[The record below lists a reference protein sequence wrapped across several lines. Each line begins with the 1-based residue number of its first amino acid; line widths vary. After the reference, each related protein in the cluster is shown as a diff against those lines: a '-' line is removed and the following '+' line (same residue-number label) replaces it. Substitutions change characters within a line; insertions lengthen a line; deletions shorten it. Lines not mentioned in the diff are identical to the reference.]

1 MRPLFRPR
9 RFVGIDFRGTG
20 TENGGDIRSPSPE
33 VPMKLSRTLPLLGAL
48 AVAAAPAAA
57 QSADPRVAAAV
68 QRFAPRIT
76 EIRHDL
82 HQHPELSNRETRT
95 AGIVAEHLRALG
107 LEVRTGI
114 AHTGVV
120 GILRGGRPGP
130 TIAIRADMDA
140 LPVTEDNN
148 LPWKSTV
155 RTEYLGNQVG
165 VSHACGH
172 DVHTAVQMGVASV
185 LAGMRQEVPGT
196 VVFVF
201 QPAEEGAPPGEQGGA
216 KLMLDEG
223 VFRDVRPEAILGLHT
238 FAHMPV
244 GQVGYTPGPAMA
256 AADRFII
263 RIKGRQSHGASPHL
277 SIDPVVM
284 ASQAVLALQ
293 TIRSRNL
300 SPFEPS
306 VVTVGLIRGGE
317 RNNIIPEQ
325 VEMHG
330 TVRTFDPRVQE
341 QVERRMREI
350 LEGVT
355 RAGGGTYEM
364 EYHKQTPVTV
374 NNRELANRLR
384 PTMERIMGAENV
396 VDVPPTTGAEDFG
409 FFANVVPGF
418 FYRLGTVAP
427 GTTSGDHHTPTF
439 MADDASIPIG
449 MRVMTG
455 LVLDYLNG
463 AARR

>member
-1 MRPLFRPR
+1 MK
-9 RFVGIDFRGTG
+9 
-20 TENGGDIRSPSPE
+20 SP
-33 VPMKLSRTLPLLGAL
+33 RTLPWLGAL
-48 AVAAAPAAA
+48 ALAAIAAPAAA
-57 QSADPRVAAAV
+57 QGTDPAVAAAV
-68 QRFAPRIT
+68 DRLTPRIV

-82 HQHPELSNRETRT
+82 HQNPELSNRETRT
-95 AGIVAEHLRALG
+95 AGVVAAHLRSLG
-107 LEVRTGI
+107 LEVRTGV

-120 GILRGGRPGP
+120 GVLRGGRPGP

-140 LPVTEDNN
+140 LPVTEDTPY
-148 LPWKSTV
+148 PWKSTV

-185 LAGMRQEVPGT
+185 LAGMRQDVAGT
-196 VVFVF
+196 VLFIF
-201 QPAEEGAPPGEQGGA
+201 QPAEEGAPAGEQGGA

-223 VFRDVRPEAILGLHT
+223 VFRDLRPEAIIGLHT

-263 RIKGRQSHGASPHL
+263 RIRGRQAHGASPHL
-277 SIDPVVM
+277 AIDPVVM
-284 ASQAVLALQ
+284 ASQAVLSLQ

-306 VVTVGLIRGGE
+306 VLTIGVIRGGE

-341 QVERRMREI
+341 EVERRMREI

-355 RAGGGTYEM
+355 RAGGGTYELQ
-364 EYHKQTPVTV
+364 YDRQTPVTV
-374 NNRELANRLR
+374 NDPELAARLR
-384 PTMERIMGAENV
+384 PTMERIMGAANV
-396 VDVPPTTGAEDFG
+396 ITVPPTTGAEDFG
-409 FFANVVPGF
+409 FFANTVPGF

-455 LVLDYLNG
+455 LVLDYLRG
-463 AARR
+463 SAGS

>member
-1 MRPLFRPR
+1 
-9 RFVGIDFRGTG
+9 
-20 TENGGDIRSPSPE
+20 
-33 VPMKLSRTLPLLGAL
+33 MKLARTLPLLGAFTL
-48 AVAAAPAAA
+48 AAGPAAA
-57 QSADPRVAAAV
+57 QTADPRVAAAV
-68 QRFAPRIT
+68 ERFAPRIT

-107 LEVRTGI
+107 MEVRTGV

-140 LPVTEDNN
+140 LPVTENTPY
-148 LPWKSTV
+148 PWKSTA
-155 RTEYLGNQVG
+155 RAEYLGNQVG

-185 LAGMRQEVPGT
+185 LAGMRQEIAGT
-196 VVFVF
+196 VLFIF
-201 QPAEEGAPPGEQGGA
+201 QPAEEGSPPGEQGGA

-223 VFRDVRPEAILGLHT
+223 VFRDLRPEAILGLHT

-263 RIKGRQSHGASPHL
+263 RIHGRQSHGASPHL
-277 SIDPVVM
+277 SIDPIVM
-284 ASQAVLALQ
+284 ASQAVMSLQ

-306 VVTVGLIRGGE
+306 VLTIGLIRGGE

-330 TVRTFDPRVQE
+330 TVRTFDPRVQAE
-341 QVERRMREI
+341 VERRMREI
-350 LEGVT
+350 LDGVT
-355 RAGGGTYEM
+355 RAGGGTYELQY
-364 EYHKQTPVTV
+364 EKQTPVTV
-374 NNRELANRLR
+374 NNPELSARLR
-384 PTMERIMGAENV
+384 PTMERIMGAQNV
-396 VDVPPTTGAEDFG
+396 VTVAPTTGAEDFG
-409 FFANVVPGF
+409 FFANEVPGF

-439 MADDASIPIG
+439 MADDAAIPIG

-455 LVLDYLNG
+455 LVLDYLNAG
-463 AARR
+463 AR

>member
-1 MRPLFRPR
+1 MK
-9 RFVGIDFRGTG
+9 
-20 TENGGDIRSPSPE
+20 SP
-33 VPMKLSRTLPLLGAL
+33 RTLPWLGAL
-48 AVAAAPAAA
+48 ALAAVAAPAAA
-57 QSADPRVAAAV
+57 QGTDRAVAAAV
-68 QRFAPRIT
+68 DRLVPRIV

-82 HQHPELSNRETRT
+82 HQNPELSNRETRT
-95 AGIVAEHLRALG
+95 AGVVAEHLRALG
-107 LEVRTGI
+107 LEVRTGV

-120 GILRGGRPGP
+120 GVLRGGRPGP
-130 TIAIRADMDA
+130 VIAIRADMDA
-140 LPVTEDNN
+140 LPVTENTPY
-148 LPWKSTV
+148 PWKSTV

-185 LAGMRQEVPGT
+185 LAGMRQDVAGT
-196 VVFVF
+196 VLFIF
-201 QPAEEGAPPGEQGGA
+201 QPAEEGAPAGEQGGA

-223 VFRDVRPEAILGLHT
+223 VFNDIRPEAVIGLHT

-263 RIKGRQSHGASPHL
+263 RIHGKQAHGAAPHL
-277 SIDPVVM
+277 AIDPIVM
-284 ASQAVLALQ
+284 ASQAVLSLQ

-306 VVTVGLIRGGE
+306 VLTVGLIRGGE

-330 TVRTFDPRVQE
+330 TVRTFDPRVQAE
-341 QVERRMREI
+341 IERRMREI
-350 LEGVT
+350 LDGVT
-355 RAGGGTYEM
+355 RAGGGTYEL
-364 EYHKQTPVTV
+364 EYSRQTPVTV
-374 NNRELANRLR
+374 NNPELSARLR
-384 PTMERIMGAENV
+384 PTMERIMGAQNV
-396 VDVPPTTGAEDFG
+396 MTVPPTTGAEDFG
-409 FFANVVPGF
+409 FFANTVPGF

-455 LVLDYLNG
+455 LVLDYLNAG
-463 AARR
+463 RAR

>member
-1 MRPLFRPR
+1 
-9 RFVGIDFRGTG
+9 
-20 TENGGDIRSPSPE
+20 
-33 VPMKLSRTLPLLGAL
+33 MKLRTLPWLGAL
-48 AVAAAPAAA
+48 ALAAVPAAA
-57 QSADPRVAAAV
+57 AAQATDQRVAADV
-68 QRFAPRIT
+68 ERLAPRII
-76 EIRHDL
+76 EVRHDL
-82 HQHPELSNRETRT
+82 HQNPELSNRETRT
-95 AGIVAEHLRALG
+95 AGIVAAHLRSLG
-107 LEVRTGI
+107 MEVRTGI

-130 TIAIRADMDA
+130 TVAVRADMDA
-140 LPVTEDNN
+140 LPVTENTPY
-148 LPWKSTV
+148 PWKSTV

-185 LAGMRQEVPGT
+185 LAGMRQELAGT
-196 VVFVF
+196 VLFVF
-201 QPAEEGAPPGEQGGA
+201 QPAEEGSPPGEQGGA

-223 VFRDVRPEAILGLHT
+223 VFSDVRPDAIIGLHT
-238 FAHMPV
+238 FAAMEV
-244 GQVGYTPGPAMA
+244 GRVGYTPGPAMA

-263 RIKGRQSHGASPHL
+263 RIRGRQSHGASPHL

-325 VEMHG
+325 VELHG
-330 TVRTFDPRVQE
+330 TVRTFDPAVQE
-341 QVERRMREI
+341 VVERRMREI
-350 LEGVT
+350 LDGVT
-355 RAGGGTYEM
+355 RAGGGTFEMQYER
-364 EYHKQTPVTV
+364 QTPVTV
-374 NNRELANRLR
+374 NDRALSARMR
-384 PTMERIMGAENV
+384 PTLVRLMGEENV

-409 FFANVVPGF
+409 FFANTVPGF

-455 LVLDYLNG
+455 LVLDFLGSG
-463 AARR
+463 AR

>member
-1 MRPLFRPR
+1 MQY
-9 RFVGIDFRGTG
+9 
-20 TENGGDIRSPSPE
+20 
-33 VPMKLSRTLPLLGAL
+33 RTLLALSAL
-48 AVAAAPAAA
+48 AVAP
-57 QSADPRVAAAV
+57 AAV
-68 QRFAPRIT
+68 QAQAADARVATAGDRLAPRIT

-82 HQHPELSNRETRT
+82 HQNPELSNRETRT
-95 AGIVAEHLRALG
+95 AGVVAAHLRSLG

-130 TIAIRADMDA
+130 TIAVRADMDA
-140 LPVTEDNN
+140 LPVTEETNY
-148 LPWKSTV
+148 PWKSTV

-165 VSHACGH
+165 VMHACGH

-185 LAGMRQEVPGT
+185 LAGMRAEVPGT

-223 VFRDVRPEAILGLHT
+223 VFNGVRPEAVFGLHT
-238 FAHMPV
+238 FAQMEV
-244 GQVGYTPGPAMA
+244 GKVGYTPGPAMA

-277 SIDPVVM
+277 SIDPIVM
-284 ASQAVLALQ
+284 ASQAVLSLQ

-300 SPFEPS
+300 SPFTPS

-330 TVRTFDPRVQE
+330 TVRTFDPAVQDE
-341 QVERRMREI
+341 VERRMREI
-350 LEGVT
+350 LDGVT
-355 RAGGGTYEM
+355 RAGGGSYELQ
-364 EYHKQTPVTV
+364 YDRITPVTV
-374 NNRELANRLR
+374 NNPDLARRLQ
-384 PTMERIMGAENV
+384 PTLVRLMGGSNV
-396 VDVPPTTGAEDFG
+396 VDVPPTTGAEDFA
-409 FFANVVPGF
+409 FFANVAPTF
-418 FYRLGTVAP
+418 FYRLGTTPP
-427 GTTSGDHHTPTF
+427 GQKSGDHHTPTF
-439 MADDASIPIG
+439 IADDAAIPIG
-449 MRVMTG
+449 MRTMTG
-455 LVLDYLNG
+455 LVLDYLRTG
-463 AARR
+463 AAQ

>member
-1 MRPLFRPR
+1 
-9 RFVGIDFRGTG
+9 
-20 TENGGDIRSPSPE
+20 
-33 VPMKLSRTLPLLGAL
+33 MKLARTLPLLGAFTL
-48 AVAAAPAAA
+48 AAGPASA
-57 QSADPRVAAAV
+57 QTADPRVAAAV
-68 QRFAPRIT
+68 ERFAPRIT

-95 AGIVAEHLRALG
+95 AGIVAEHLRSLG
-107 LEVRTGI
+107 IEVRTGV

-130 TIAIRADMDA
+130 TLAIRADMDA
-140 LPVTEDNN
+140 LPVTEDTPY
-148 LPWKSTV
+148 PWKSTA
-155 RTEYLGNQVG
+155 RAEYLGNQVG

-185 LAGMRQEVPGT
+185 LAGMRQEIAGT
-196 VVFVF
+196 VLFIF
-201 QPAEEGAPPGEQGGA
+201 QPAEEGSPPGEQGGA

-223 VFRDVRPEAILGLHT
+223 VFRDLRPEAILGLHT

-277 SIDPVVM
+277 SIDPIVM
-284 ASQAVLALQ
+284 ASQAVMTLQ

-306 VVTVGLIRGGE
+306 VVTIGLIRGGE

-330 TVRTFDPRVQE
+330 TVRTFDPRVQAE
-341 QVERRMREI
+341 VERRMREI
-350 LEGVT
+350 LDGVT
-355 RAGGGTYEM
+355 RAGGGTYELQY
-364 EYHKQTPVTV
+364 EKQTPVTV
-374 NNRELANRLR
+374 NNPELSARLR
-384 PTMERIMGAENV
+384 PTMERIMGAQNV
-396 VDVPPTTGAEDFG
+396 MTVAPTTGAEDFG
-409 FFANVVPGF
+409 FFANEVPGF

-439 MADDASIPIG
+439 MADDAAIPIG

-455 LVLDYLNG
+455 LVLDYLNSAG
-463 AARR
+463 AR

>member
-1 MRPLFRPR
+1 MK
-9 RFVGIDFRGTG
+9 
-20 TENGGDIRSPSPE
+20 SP
-33 VPMKLSRTLPLLGAL
+33 RTLPWLGAL
-48 AVAAAPAAA
+48 ALAAVAAPAAA
-57 QSADPRVAAAV
+57 QGADAAVAAAV
-68 QRFAPRIT
+68 DRLAPRIV

-82 HQHPELSNRETRT
+82 HQNPELSNRETRT
-95 AGIVAEHLRALG
+95 AGVVARHLRALG
-107 LEVRTGI
+107 MEVRTGV

-120 GILRGGRPGP
+120 GVLRGGRPGP
-130 TIAIRADMDA
+130 VVAVRADMDA
-140 LPVTEDNN
+140 LPVTEDT
-148 LPWKSTV
+148 PYPFKSTV
-155 RTEYLGNQVG
+155 RAEYLGNQVG

-185 LAGMRQEVPGT
+185 LAGMRQDVAGT
-196 VVFVF
+196 VVFLF
-201 QPAEEGAPPGEQGGA
+201 QPAEEGAPAGEQGGA

-223 VFRDVRPEAILGLHT
+223 VFSEFHPEAVIGLHT

-244 GQVGYTPGPAMA
+244 GRVGYTPGPAMA
-256 AADRFII
+256 AADRFVI
-263 RIKGRQSHGASPHL
+263 RIHGRQAHGASPQL

-300 SPFEPS
+300 SPFAPS
-306 VVTVGLIRGGE
+306 VLTIGLIRGGE

-330 TVRTFDPRVQE
+330 TVRTFDPAVQAE
-341 QVERRMREI
+341 VERRMREI
-350 LEGVT
+350 LDGVT
-355 RAGGGTYEM
+355 RAGGGTYELQ
-364 EYHKQTPVTV
+364 YDRQTPVTV
-374 NNRELANRLR
+374 NNPELAARLR
-384 PTMERIMGAENV
+384 PTMERIMGAANV

-409 FFANVVPGF
+409 FFANAVPGF

-455 LVLDYLNG
+455 LVLDYLGAG
-463 AARR
+463 AAR

>member
-1 MRPLFRPR
+1 MK
-9 RFVGIDFRGTG
+9 
-20 TENGGDIRSPSPE
+20 SP
-33 VPMKLSRTLPLLGAL
+33 RTLPWLGAL
-48 AVAAAPAAA
+48 ALAAAVSAPAAA
-57 QSADPRVAAAV
+57 QGADPAVAAAV
-68 QRFAPRIT
+68 DRLTPRIV

-82 HQHPELSNRETRT
+82 HQNPELSNRETRT
-95 AGIVAEHLRALG
+95 AGIVAAHLRSLG
-107 LEVRTGI
+107 LEVRTGV

-120 GILRGGRPGP
+120 GVLRGGRPGP
-130 TIAIRADMDA
+130 VVAVRADMDA
-140 LPVTEDNN
+140 LPVTEDTPY
-148 LPWKSTV
+148 PWKSV
-155 RTEYLGNQVG
+155 ARAEYLGNQVG

-185 LAGMRQEVPGT
+185 LAGMRQDVAGT
-196 VVFVF
+196 VLFIF
-201 QPAEEGAPPGEQGGA
+201 QPAEEGSPPGEQGGA

-223 VFRDVRPEAILGLHT
+223 VFRDIRPEAIIGLHT

-284 ASQAVLALQ
+284 ASQAVLSLQ

-306 VVTVGLIRGGE
+306 VLTIGLIRGGE

-330 TVRTFDPRVQE
+330 TVRTFDPRVQAE
-341 QVERRMREI
+341 VERRMREI

-355 RAGGGTYEM
+355 RAGGGTYELQY
-364 EYHKQTPVTV
+364 EKQTPVTV
-374 NNRELANRLR
+374 NNPELAARLR
-384 PTMERIMGAENV
+384 PTMERIMGAANV
-396 VDVPPTTGAEDFG
+396 VTVPPTTGAEDFG
-409 FFANVVPGF
+409 FFANTVPGF

-455 LVLDYLNG
+455 LVLDYLSAG
-463 AARR
+463 AAR

>member
-1 MRPLFRPR
+1 MRL
-9 RFVGIDFRGTG
+9 
-20 TENGGDIRSPSPE
+20 
-33 VPMKLSRTLPLLGAL
+33 LRTLPLLGAL
-48 AVAAAPAAA
+48 AVPAAA
-57 QSADPRVAAAV
+57 AAQDADARVAAAV
-68 QRFAPRIT
+68 DRLAPRIV

-95 AGIVAEHLRALG
+95 AGIVAAHLRSLG
-107 LEVRTGI
+107 LEVRTGV

-130 TIAIRADMDA
+130 TIAVRADMDA
-140 LPVTEDNN
+140 LPVTEDTPY
-148 LPWKSTV
+148 PWKSTV
-155 RTEYLGNQVG
+155 RAEYLGNQVG
-165 VSHACGH
+165 VAHACGH

-185 LAGMRQEVPGT
+185 LAGMRDQVAGT
-196 VVFVF
+196 VLFVF

-223 VFRDVRPEAILGLHT
+223 VFSDVRPDAVVGLHT
-238 FAHMPV
+238 FAQMPV

-263 RIKGRQSHGASPHL
+263 RIHGRQSHGASPQL

-284 ASQAVLALQ
+284 ASQAVMALQ

-306 VVTVGLIRGGE
+306 VVTIGMIRGGE

-330 TVRTFDPRVQE
+330 TVRTFDPAVQE
-341 QVERRMREI
+341 VVERRMREI
-350 LEGVT
+350 LDGVT
-355 RAGGGTYEM
+355 RAGGGTFEMQYE
-364 EYHKQTPVTV
+364 HQTPVTV
-374 NNRELANRLR
+374 NDRALSARIR
-384 PTMERIMGAENV
+384 PTLERLMGAQNV
-396 VDVPPTTGAEDFG
+396 RDVPPTTGAEDFG
-409 FFANVVPGF
+409 FFANTVPGF

-439 MADDASIPIG
+439 MADDAAIPIG

-455 LVLDYLNG
+455 VVLDFLRG
-463 AARR
+463 AGAS

>member
-1 MRPLFRPR
+1 
-9 RFVGIDFRGTG
+9 
-20 TENGGDIRSPSPE
+20 
-33 VPMKLSRTLPLLGAL
+33 MKLSRTLPLLAAL
-48 AVAAAPAAA
+48 TVAAAPAAA

-95 AGIVAEHLRALG
+95 ASMVAEHLRALG

-130 TIAIRADMDA
+130 TIAVRADMDA

-185 LAGMRQEVPGT
+185 LAGMRQEVAGT

-223 VFRDVRPEAILGLHT
+223 LFRDVRPEAILGLHT

-277 SIDPVVM
+277 SIDPIVM

-306 VVTVGLIRGGE
+306 VITVGLIRGGE

-341 QVERRMREI
+341 EVERRMREI
-350 LEGVT
+350 LDGVT
-355 RAGGGTYEM
+355 RAGGGTFEM
-364 EYHKQTPVTV
+364 EYNKQTPVTV

-384 PTMERIMGAENV
+384 PTMERIIGAENV

-439 MADDASIPIG
+439 MADDAAIPIG

-463 AARR
+463 GARR

>member
-1 MRPLFRPR
+1 
-9 RFVGIDFRGTG
+9 
-20 TENGGDIRSPSPE
+20 
-33 VPMKLSRTLPLLGAL
+33 MKLARTLPLLGAFVL
-48 AVAAAPAAA
+48 AAAPAAA

-95 AGIVAEHLRALG
+95 AGIVAEHLRSLG

-140 LPVTEDNN
+140 LPVTEDTPY
-148 LPWKSTV
+148 PWKSTV
-155 RTEYLGNQVG
+155 RAEYLGNQVG

-196 VVFVF
+196 VIFVF
-201 QPAEEGAPPGEQGGA
+201 QPAEEGSPPGEQGGA

-223 VFRDVRPEAILGLHT
+223 VFRDVRPEVILGLHT

-277 SIDPVVM
+277 SIDPIVM
-284 ASQAVLALQ
+284 ASQAVMSLQ

-306 VVTVGLIRGGE
+306 VLTIGLIRGGE

-330 TVRTFDPRVQE
+330 TVRTFDPRVQSE
-341 QVERRMREI
+341 VERRMREI
-350 LEGVT
+350 LDGVT
-355 RAGGGTYEM
+355 RAGGGTYELQY
-364 EYHKQTPVTV
+364 EKQTPVTV
-374 NNRELANRLR
+374 NDPELAARLR
-384 PTMERIMGAENV
+384 PTMERIMGAANV
-396 VDVPPTTGAEDFG
+396 VTVPPTTGAEDFG
-409 FFANVVPGF
+409 FFANTVPGF

-455 LVLDYLNG
+455 LVLDYLNAG
-463 AARR
+463 ARR

>member
-1 MRPLFRPR
+1 M
-9 RFVGIDFRGTG
+9 
-20 TENGGDIRSPSPE
+20 
-33 VPMKLSRTLPLLGAL
+33 MQYRTLLALSAL
-48 AVAAAPAAA
+48 AVAP
-57 QSADPRVAAAV
+57 AAV
-68 QRFAPRIT
+68 QAQAADARVATAVDRLAPRIT

-82 HQHPELSNRETRT
+82 HQNPELSNRETRT
-95 AGIVAEHLRALG
+95 AGVVAAHLRSLG

-140 LPVTEDNN
+140 LPVTEETSY
-148 LPWKSTV
+148 PWKSTV

-165 VSHACGH
+165 VMHACGH

-185 LAGMRQEVPGT
+185 LAGMRAEVPGT

-223 VFRDVRPEAILGLHT
+223 VFNGVRPEAVFGLHT
-238 FAHMPV
+238 FAQMEV
-244 GQVGYTPGPAMA
+244 GKVGYTPGPAMA

-277 SIDPVVM
+277 SIDPIVM
-284 ASQAVLALQ
+284 ASQAVLSLQ

-300 SPFEPS
+300 SPFTPS

-330 TVRTFDPRVQE
+330 TVRTFDPAVQDE
-341 QVERRMREI
+341 VERRMREI
-350 LEGVT
+350 LDGVT
-355 RAGGGTYEM
+355 RAGGGSYELQ
-364 EYHKQTPVTV
+364 YDRITPVTV
-374 NNRELANRLR
+374 NNPDLARRLQ
-384 PTMERIMGAENV
+384 PTLVRLMGGSNV
-396 VDVPPTTGAEDFG
+396 VDVPPTTGAEDFA
-409 FFANVVPGF
+409 FFANVAPTF
-418 FYRLGTVAP
+418 FYRLGTTPP
-427 GTTSGDHHTPTF
+427 GQKSGDHHTPTF
-439 MADDASIPIG
+439 IADDAAIPIG
-449 MRVMTG
+449 MRTMTG
-455 LVLDYLNG
+455 LVLDYLRTG
-463 AARR
+463 AAR

>member
-1 MRPLFRPR
+1 MK
-9 RFVGIDFRGTG
+9 
-20 TENGGDIRSPSPE
+20 SP
-33 VPMKLSRTLPLLGAL
+33 RTLPWLGAL
-48 AVAAAPAAA
+48 ALAAIAAPAAA
-57 QSADPRVAAAV
+57 QGTDPAVAAAV
-68 QRFAPRIT
+68 DRLTPRIV

-82 HQHPELSNRETRT
+82 HQNPELSNRETRT
-95 AGIVAEHLRALG
+95 AGIVAAHLRSLG
-107 LEVRTGI
+107 LEVRTGV

-120 GILRGGRPGP
+120 GVLRGGRPGP

-140 LPVTEDNN
+140 LPVTEDTPY
-148 LPWKSTV
+148 PWKSTV
-155 RTEYLGNQVG
+155 RAEYLGNQVG

-185 LAGMRQEVPGT
+185 LAGMRQDVAGT
-196 VVFVF
+196 VLFIF
-201 QPAEEGAPPGEQGGA
+201 QPAEEGAPAGEQGGA

-223 VFRDVRPEAILGLHT
+223 VFRDLRPEAILGLHT

-263 RIKGRQSHGASPHL
+263 RIRGRQAHGASPHL
-277 SIDPVVM
+277 AIDPVVM
-284 ASQAVLALQ
+284 ASQAVLSLQ

-306 VVTVGLIRGGE
+306 VLTIGLIRGGE

-330 TVRTFDPRVQE
+330 TVRTFDPRVQAE
-341 QVERRMREI
+341 VERRMREI

-355 RAGGGTYEM
+355 RAGGGTYELQ
-364 EYHKQTPVTV
+364 YDKQTPVTV
-374 NNRELANRLR
+374 NNPELAARLR
-384 PTMERIMGAENV
+384 PTMERIMGAANV
-396 VDVPPTTGAEDFG
+396 VTVPPTTGAEDFG
-409 FFANVVPGF
+409 FFANTVPGF

-455 LVLDYLNG
+455 LVLDYLRG
-463 AARR
+463 SAGS